1 MGFPFT
7 VVQGATNALSVALQ
21 GVTAGITVSPGAG
34 EDIDGTQQ
42 TGFVLHGMAPRTF
55 TAFATDAEGNFILGT
70 GAPAIAF
77 NSSDTSTISNGVA
90 SPNDP
95 NLFTVTPVSYH
106 PSSQTVFIVTATP
119 SSATGTNAGTGAYSI
134 GIPVRLMPS

>member
-1 MGFPFT
+1 
-7 VVQGATNALSVALQ
+7 
-21 GVTAGITVSPGAG
+21 
-34 EDIDGTQQ
+34 
-42 TGFVLHGMAPRTF
+42 MAPRTF
-55 TAFATDAEGNFILGT
+55 TAFATDDEGNFILGT

-90 SPNDP
+90 SPNDR

-119 SSATGTNAGTGAYSI
+119 SSATAYERGHRCVQHRHS
-134 GIPVRLMPS
+134 RASHA